1 MKFNKLYEFKAGTD
15 GILSL
20 ARNNSTLYTA
30 GEDNWIRA
38 FNLLNYQP
46 LSQVKAHMKDVLC
59 LKTSPDSKFLLSAS
73 RDGYVK
79 QWDLNLKLQYEY
91 EPHKSDV
98 NTVDFLDEKTFI
110 SASDDSTLRIC
121 GCGSR
126 KYKEINPNAGDL
138 NAVKS
143 VGDKIFV
150 GGSRLIIYDKD
161 FKEIKS
167 DDSYIY
173 GINLIKEKENKV
185 FIATSMEKYLEIW
198 DAEKFEKTKKIKF
211 SNWINDILFWRD
223 KIVVAHNNVISIYDK
238 EMNIIAENDFHQD
251 EVYSLEI
258 FENKII
264 TASND
269 SYIRIWELGD

>member
-1 MKFNKLYEFKAGTD
+1 MKFNKLYELKAGTD

-30 GEDNWIRA
+30 GEDNWIMA
-38 FNLLNYQP
+38 FNLLNYKP
-46 LSQVKAHMKDVLC
+46 VSQVKAHMKDVLC
-59 LKTSPDSKFLLSAS
+59 LKISPDFKFLLSAS

-79 QWDLNLKLQYEY
+79 QWDLGLKLQYEY

-98 NTVDFLDEKTFI
+98 NSVDFLDEKTFI
-110 SASDDSTLRIC
+110 SASDDATLRIC
-121 GCGSR
+121 SCGS
-126 KYKEINPNAGDL
+126 KKHKEINPNAGDL

-173 GINLIKEKENKV
+173 GINLIKQKENMV
-185 FIATSMEKYLEIW
+185 FISTSMEKHLEIW
-198 DAEKFEKTKKIKF
+198 NAEKIEKTKKIKF
-211 SNWINDILFWRD
+211 SNWINDMLFWQD
-223 KIVVAHNNVISIYDK
+223 KIVIAHNNIISIYDK
-238 EMNIIAENDFHQD
+238 EMKIIAENDFHQD

-258 FENKII
+258 FENKLI

-269 SYIRIWELGD
+269 SYIRIWELAD